1 MLNIQLSLKKAK
13 KKNLFLSRKVN
24 NTLEKTSKYKSSSI
38 TPDQSPCP
46 KSKTPEKPLLDT
58 NLSEKRLHEEKN
70 QILKG
75 FITTRKPKLK
85 FLIIDDRK
93 HERKLIGKDR
103 ITPEIISRSKNFL
116 GRSCTPIKRNL
127 SPGVFGKSF
136 DIECL
141 ADACLDI
148 KEQNMRLRKK
158 IPNVQRSLKNSFK
171 NMKKIVNIVQQ
182 PKVDKDAYRRIC
194 RQLKRNIVNI
204 VNA

>member
-13 KKNLFLSRKVN
+13 KKNFFLSRKVN
-24 NTLEKTSKYKSSSI
+24 NTLEKTSKYKCSSI
-38 TPDQSPCP
+38 TPNQSPST
-46 KSKTPEKPLLDT
+46 KSKTPENPIIDT
-58 NLSEKRLHEEKN
+58 DLSEKRLFEEKN

-75 FITTRKPKLK
+75 FSTARKSKPR
-85 FLIIDDRK
+85 FLAIDDRK

-103 ITPEIISRSKNFL
+103 ITPEVISRGKNFL
-116 GRSCTPIKRNL
+116 GRSCTPIKRKF
-127 SPGVFGKSF
+127 SPGPFDKSF

-158 IPNVQRSLKNSFK
+158 IPYVQRSWKKSFK
-171 NMKKIVNIVQQ
+171 SMKKIVNIVEQ
-182 PKVDKDAYRRIC
+182 PQVDKDAYSRIC
-194 RQLKRNIVNI
+194 RQLKRNIINI